1 VYEYLHPIVTLTRCP
16 SGGHRTTSV
25 PGAMT
30 GFGHG
35 IVCTHEICASRTVT
49 HTPIRGVEKQRAI
62 FWLMM

>member
-1 VYEYLHPIVTLTRCP
+1 
-16 SGGHRTTSV
+16 
-25 PGAMT
+25 MT